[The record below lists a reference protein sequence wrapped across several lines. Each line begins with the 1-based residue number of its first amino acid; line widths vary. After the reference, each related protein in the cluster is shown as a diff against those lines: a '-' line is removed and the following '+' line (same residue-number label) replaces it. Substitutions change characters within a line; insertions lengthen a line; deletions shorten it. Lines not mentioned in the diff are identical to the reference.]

1 MHAPNSIYS
10 MEIGWNLLVLLKNI
24 CLPCLNE
31 RAHHVGLLLLSHI
44 SLRNILWIIHY
55 EMTVVLSPTVIQIMR
70 SGLMM

>member
-10 MEIGWNLLVLLKNI
+10 MEISWNLLVLLKNI

-31 RAHHVGLLLLSHI
+31 RVHHVGLLLLSHI